1 MFERRIAARLALA
14 VLVLVVALLVATP
27 IRVHA
32 FIGLLVLYALAFLI
46 ANRRQLVLT
55 RADWLVMLALCAY
68 AIGHL
73 PGFIMSGF
81 SSRYL
86 STGLHMMAL
95 IPIYLMLRAVLDE
108 HWLRGYRAGLEWAAV
123 VGAIA
128 GLLLALYQ
136 VLIQGNGRADGFLF
150 HINFG
155 YLVASLFFLLV
166 AMVPSSIRRGWLV
179 AGAAAALVA
188 TALSTSRGALFA
200 VPLVAGFL
208 VLLHWRYLGI
218 RRIAISAAA
227 FMAVAVVGYLLIPQV
242 EQRVDLTVDEVVRT
256 LKGDFS
262 NNSAGGRVQL
272 WYAAIEAF
280 KERPL
285 VGLTYDERETLNQSL
300 VEDTIVS
307 RWSASISR
315 GHAHSQYFEAMATG
329 GLVGLMAL
337 AVYLLLPGLYFLS
350 RYLVSRDNPYH
361 FIGLLFSAGFIVFC
375 LSEVALQHEM
385 IGTYYAFML
394 LVLFVLAQVHERA
407 NAKAFSPVLN

>member
-1 MFERRIAARLALA
+1 MFQSRMAARLALA

-27 IRVHA
+27 LRVHV
-32 FIGLLVLYALAFLI
+32 FIALLLLYSLAFVI
-46 ANRRQLVLT
+46 VNRRQLVVT
-55 RADWLVMLALCAY
+55 GADVLVMLVLCTY

-73 PGFIMSGF
+73 PGFVMSGY
-81 SSRYL
+81 SWRYL
-86 STGLHMMAL
+86 GTGLHHVAL
-95 IPIYLMLRAVLDE
+95 IPIYLMLRMVLDAG
-108 HWLRGYRAGLEWAAV
+108 WLRHYRNGLEWAAV
-123 VGAIA
+123 AGALA

-136 VLIQGNGRADGFLF
+136 VVIQGNGRADGFLF

-166 AMVPSSIRRGWLV
+166 AMVPSSARRSWLV

-200 VPLVAGFL
+200 VPLVAGLL
-208 VLLHWRYLGI
+208 VLLHWRHFGA
-218 RRIAISAAA
+218 RRMAISAGA
-227 FMAVAVVGYLLIPQV
+227 FAVLAVVGYLVIPQV
-242 EQRVDLTVDEVVRT
+242 EQRVDVTVDEVART
-256 LKGDFS
+256 LQGDFS
-262 NNSAGGRVQL
+262 DNSAGGRVQL

-285 VGLTYDERETLNQSL
+285 VGLTYDEREALNQSL
-300 VEDTIVS
+300 VDDTIVS
-307 RWSASISR
+307 RWSASIKR
-315 GHAHSQYFEAMATG
+315 GHAHSQYFEVMATG
-329 GLVGLMAL
+329 GVVGLVAL
-337 AVYLLLPGLYFLS
+337 AFYLLLPGLYFL
-350 RYLVSRDNPYH
+350 RGYLVARDNPYH

-407 NAKAFSPVLN
+407 RAEAPSPVVR